1 MIVRLFFFYNFL
13 FQLNIKEINCEI
25 INGCT
30 INNNNRQLISSNKTS
45 ITLSCPNNGYILV
58 RNLTFG
64 VHKTLSQTCSYQPGD
79 CTTRTTYI
87 GMECNGLKNC
97 NLDLNPQYLHI
108 FLQSVSHVMLIDEKY
123 LRGSQYSDYMV
134 LDYSCL
140 QGQSLSVCD
149 NDLILTSSINMKHR
163 LFIRSPNYPHEYEN
177 ALNCSCKI
185 DTNKSII
192 EFLDF
197 YLEERDEMNLCSR
210 DYLQIE
216 NQTYCDSK
224 IEQNNQLISSFS
236 HNSSIYL
243 IFKTN
248 DVITR
253 KGFWL
258 MIYSEQLIKVS
269 CRNSFESPY
278 PITSSS
284 SLKTI
289 IHSSIS
295 LPSNPLIPIT
305 NSSRLYLTRRYTLSF
320 ILILI
325 IIFVT
330 ILLLLNLLLVILCWK
345 QRRSKESINSKIS
358 STHRP
363 FFCSKRLSTSSC
375 SSITY
380 GDTPV
385 FTSFDAQKQQ
395 TTTSTTTT
403 TVATGTY
410 EDPNELLTLQ
420 RQQKFENSQSLY
432 IQHRHE
438 PQTFCPIVLPSCSI
452 NTGYNRMIHLSSAPI
467 HCHFNSST
475 QTFYPLHSHYP
486 LDSQHIYE
494 TIQDGHC
501 PYQRLAA
508 TIRRQKQQ
516 QQQKCTCC
524 CTYNQQKISTRTD
537 DQDQNVNI
545 ELNPETLV

>member
-1 MIVRLFFFYNFL
+1 MIVRLFFFYIFL
-13 FQLNIKEINCEI
+13 FQLQIKQINCEI
-25 INGCT
+25 VNGCT
-30 INNNNRQLISSNKTS
+30 INNNNNNNNRRSVSSNKTS
-45 ITLSCPNNGYILV
+45 ITLSCSNNGYILV

-64 VHKTLSQTCSYQPGD
+64 VHKTASQTCSYQPGD

-87 GMECNGLKNC
+87 GMECNGLRNC

-108 FLQSVSHVMLIDEKY
+108 C
-123 LRGSQYSDYMV
+123 SQYSDYMV

-149 NDLILTSSINMKHR
+149 NDLILTSSINMNHR

-177 ALNCSCKI
+177 SLNCSCKI

-216 NQTYCDSK
+216 NRTYCDSK
-224 IEQNNQLISSFS
+224 LEQNNQLISSFI
-236 HNSSIYL
+236 HNSSIHL

-258 MIYSEQLIKVS
+258 MIYSEQSIKVS
-269 CRNSFESPY
+269 CKNSFESSY
-278 PITSSS
+278 PITS

-289 IHSSIS
+289 IHSIS
-295 LPSNPLIPIT
+295 LPSNSLISMT
-305 NSSRLYLTRRYTLSF
+305 NSSRLHLTRRYTLSF

-325 IIFVT
+325 IIFV
-330 ILLLLNLLLVILCWK
+330 IVLLLLNLLLVILCWK
-345 QRRSKESINSKIS
+345 QRISKASINSKTS

-385 FTSFDAQKQQ
+385 FTSLDTQKQQ
-395 TTTSTTTT
+395 TTSTTTT
-403 TVATGTY
+403 ATGTY

-420 RQQKFENSQSLY
+420 RQQKFEHNQSLY
-432 IQHRHE
+432 IQHSHE
-438 PQTFCPIVLPSCSI
+438 PKTFCPIVLPSCSI
-452 NTGYNRMIHLSSAPI
+452 NAGYNRMIHFSSAPI
-467 HCHFNSST
+467 HCHFNSSA
-475 QTFYPLHSHYP
+475 QTFYPLHSHNP

-494 TIQDGHC
+494 TIQDGQC

-508 TIRRQKQQ
+508 TIRRQQQKQQ
-516 QQQKCTCC
+516 QCTCC
-524 CTYNQQKISTRTD
+524 CTYNEQQISTRTD
-537 DQDQNVNI
+537 DHDKNVNI

>member
-1 MIVRLFFFYNFL
+1 MIVKLFFFYIFL
-13 FQLNIKEINCEI
+13 FQLKIKQINCEI
-25 INGCT
+25 VHGCT
-30 INNNNRQLISSNKTS
+30 INNNNNNPNNRQLISSNKTS

-58 RNLTFG
+58 KNLTFG

-87 GMECNGLKNC
+87 GMECNGLQYC
-97 NLDLNPQYLHI
+97 NIDLNPQYLHI
-108 FLQSVSHVMLIDEKY
+108 C
-123 LRGSQYSDYMV
+123 SQYSDYMV

-149 NDLILTSSINMKHR
+149 NDLILTSLINMKHR
-163 LFIRSPNYPHEYEN
+163 LFIRSPNYPYEYEN
-177 ALNCSCKI
+177 SLNCSCKI
-185 DTNKSII
+185 HTNKSII

-197 YLEERDEMNLCSR
+197 YLEEHDEINLCSR

-224 IEQNNQLISSFS
+224 IEKNNQLISSFI
-236 HNSSIYL
+236 HNTSINI

-258 MIYSEQLIKVS
+258 MISSEQLIKVS

-278 PITSSS
+278 PITSS
-284 SLKTI
+284 LKTI
-289 IHSSIS
+289 VQSITLS
-295 LPSNPLIPIT
+295 T
-305 NSSRLYLTRRYTLSF
+305 NSSRLNLTRRYTLSF

-325 IIFVT
+325 IIFIIV
-330 ILLLLNLLLVILCWK
+330 LLLLNLLLIILCWK
-345 QRRSKESINSKIS
+345 QKRTKEIINSKTNC
-358 STHRP
+358 THRP

-385 FTSFDAQKQQ
+385 FTSLDTQKKQ
-395 TTTSTTTT
+395 TTSTTTT
-403 TVATGTY
+403 TGTY

-420 RQQKFENSQSLY
+420 QQQKFDHNQSLY
-432 IQHRHE
+432 MQHRYE
-438 PQTFCPIVLPSCSI
+438 PKTFCPIVLPSCSI
-452 NTGYNRMIHLSSAPI
+452 NTGYNPMIHFSSAPI

-494 TIQDGHC
+494 TIQDGQC

-508 TIRRQKQQ
+508 TIRRQ
-516 QQQKCTCC
+516 QQKCTCHC
-524 CTYNQQKISTRTD
+524 MHNEQNISITTD
-537 DQDQNVNI
+537 DHDKNVNI